1 MYIGHRIKMIRE
13 NKNIKQEQI
22 ASELGISQKQY
33 SLIESNQ
40 TKLTVARMLQI
51 AKLIKVEPEELLKPE
66 SFVQNNYNNK
76 ENKAAQNYYEN
87 VEVVNILKNEVEY
100 LKHQLKI
107 KDDQITQIISTNK
120 LNNKQ

>member
-1 MYIGHRIKMIRE
+1 MIRE

-66 SFVQNNYNNK
+66 YFVQNNYNNK

>member
-1 MYIGHRIKMIRE
+1 MIRE
-13 NKNIKQEQI
+13 NKYIKQEQI

-120 LNNKQ
+120 LSNEQ